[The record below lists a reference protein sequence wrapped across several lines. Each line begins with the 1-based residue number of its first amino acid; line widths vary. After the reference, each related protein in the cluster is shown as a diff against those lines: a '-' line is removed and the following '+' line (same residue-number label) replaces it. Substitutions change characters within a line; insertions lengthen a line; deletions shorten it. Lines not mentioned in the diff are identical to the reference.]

1 MRTKNSAHHIRENK
15 LMNNINRFLSRC
27 IGKTVAAAG
36 ILLALS
42 PSALAAGE
50 AAGGGIASLI
60 PLVLIIVIFYFL
72 LIRPQQKRLKAHQSL
87 ISELKKGDKVVTSGG
102 IIGSIHDVSED
113 TVRVEI
119 ADKVRVTV
127 KRDTITSLAD

>member
-1 MRTKNSAHHIRENK
+1 MKTQENK
-15 LMNNINRFLSRC
+15 PMNPTTRLLNQ
-27 IGKTVAAAG
+27 TAAAAA

-42 PSALAAGE
+42 PSAQAAAE
-50 AAGGGIASLI
+50 PSGGGIASLI

-72 LIRPQQKRLKAHQSL
+72 LIRPQQKRLKAHQTM
-87 ISELKKGDKVVTSGG
+87 IGELKKGDKVVTSGG
-102 IIGSIHDVSED
+102 ILGTVQDVSED

-119 ADKVRVTV
+119 AEKVRVTV

>member
-1 MRTKNSAHHIRENK
+1 
-15 LMNNINRFLSRC
+15 MNHINRFLSHT
-27 IGKTVAAAG
+27 GAAAG

-42 PSALAAGE
+42 PNALAAAE
-50 AAGGGIASLI
+50 PMGGGIAQLV

-72 LIRPQQKRLKAHQSL
+72 LIRPQQKRLKAHQAM
-87 ISELKKGDKVVTSGG
+87 IGELKKGDKVLTSGG
-102 IIGSIHDVSED
+102 IIGTVQDVSED
-113 TVRVEI
+113 TLRIEI

>member
-1 MRTKNSAHHIRENK
+1 MTPTTRLLNQT
-15 LMNNINRFLSRC
+15 
-27 IGKTVAAAG
+27 AAAAA

-42 PSALAAGE
+42 PSAQAAAEPSGS
-50 AAGGGIASLI
+50 GIASLI

-72 LIRPQQKRLKAHQSL
+72 LIRPQQKRLKAHQAM
-87 ISELKKGDKVVTSGG
+87 IGELKKGDKVVTSGG
-102 IIGSIHDVSED
+102 ILGTVHDVSED

-119 ADKVRVTV
+119 AEKVRVTV

>member
-1 MRTKNSAHHIRENK
+1 MKTQENK
-15 LMNNINRFLSRC
+15 PMNPTTRLLNQ
-27 IGKTVAAAG
+27 TAAAAA

-42 PSALAAGE
+42 PSAQAAAE
-50 AAGGGIASLI
+50 PSGGGIASLI

-72 LIRPQQKRLKAHQSL
+72 LIRPQQKRLKAHQAM
-87 ISELKKGDKVVTSGG
+87 IGELKKGDKVVTSGG
-102 IIGSIHDVSED
+102 ILGTVQDVSED